1 MKLDHVTIRTRDL
14 PATRDFF
21 LKVFDL
27 TEGERPLAIQ
37 RRIPGHWLYSEGH
50 PLVHIIGSQGQGI
63 DRAAEAI
70 DHVGFRMQ
78 GYAELRNK
86 LDRLGIRYST
96 MDLADLEGGGCF
108 FARPAAHC
116 SKPCF
121 PNPFLRTTEPSKES
135 SSCRSS
141 RKCRFRCGYS
151 PCPRLPSVPPN
162 SSSPACC
169 LRLPVRS

>member
-14 PATRDFF
+14 PATRDFL

-86 LDRLGIRYST
+86 LDQLGIRYST
-96 MDLADLEGGGCF
+96 MDLADLEERRLFFRAPGGPLLEAVF
-108 FARPAAHC
+108 
-116 SKPCF
+116 S
-121 PNPFLRTTEPSKES
+121 EP
-135 SSCRSS
+135 
-141 RKCRFRCGYS
+141 
-151 PCPRLPSVPPN
+151 VPQN
-162 SSSPACC
+162 N
-169 LRLPVRS
+169 